1 MNKNVFLVDLSKCL
15 GFMTETER
23 EEALEYYKE
32 LFDEAGPEN
41 EQKVLAQL
49 GSPTKVAV
57 ELHRSYDRS
66 HADTTGAERLL
77 RGNFA
82 AGDTSENAEEEA
94 PAEETSV
101 AETLPDIEEVLKEIS
116 AMDEPAAEETV
127 TEETLAEESVETE
140 EPAAQPEDEPAEEAE
155 PAAEESVVEMLAEE
169 TVVEESVAEE
179 TPAADKS
186 EPVFVDVPVPARVP
200 AMAEE
205 KSGPEVEPLEKIR
218 GTPGWAIALIM
229 VFTCWLWLPIFV
241 SLLAVAISI
250 GVSLIAV
257 GITLLAVAA
266 YLVIC
271 AIWALGVITDAL
283 LMVGAA
289 AIALAFALVILWLG
303 IWAMVMLI
311 RLLLRGTAATYRGVF
326 GRPKKECAK

>member
-15 GFMTETER
+15 GFMTDTER

-57 ELHRSYDRS
+57 ELHRTYDRS

-140 EPAAQPEDEPAEEAE
+140 EPAVQPEDEPAEETAPVAE
-155 PAAEESVVEMLAEE
+155 ECAEETPAEESVAV
-169 TVVEESVAEE
+169 E

-229 VFTCWLWLPIFV
+229 VFTCWLWLPVFV